1 MKKKKIVKV
10 YLHATTPVILTNF
23 FCDIEK
29 ITKNF
34 NNEIKNC
41 QSLFTFY
48 HTSHFDEFSF

>member
-41 QSLFTFY
+41 QSVFSFY
-48 HTSHFDEFSF
+48 HKSHFDEFSF